1 MLMRGIASFVAT
13 AAIAVAGLAGAG
25 LRAGLA
31 AQRVVVEGAT
41 SLTEREI
48 HTWLRGRVPASMIE
62 IKPAELRAALAEAI
76 PLADVVV
83 ERRWPSTL
91 RIVVRERQ
99 PYAMLL
105 DDDGKAMLVDAGGR
119 PASLRRDQAMALWDR
134 PVIRG
139 CQSAGPEGDY
149 DTACAAR
156 GVAFLAWI
164 DKAAPH
170 WLESIS
176 ELRVHGDSVVLW
188 MSDGVR
194 VDFGQPPFQPKLAA
208 LRYAWALAE
217 RKSLDVHHVVLT
229 DRDTV
234 IFRSRSQTPAAP
246 QGHRT
251 PAARRNHEV

>member
-1 MLMRGIASFVAT
+1 MLMRGIASFVAS
-13 AAIAVAGLAGAG
+13 AAIAAAGLAGAG
-25 LRAGLA
+25 LRPGLP

-41 SLTEREI
+41 PLTEREI
-48 HTWLRGRVPASMIE
+48 HAWLRGRVPASMIE
-62 IKPAELRAALAEAI
+62 IEPAELRAALAEAI
-76 PLADVVV
+76 PLAEVVI

-91 RIVVRERQ
+91 RIAVRERQ

-105 DDDGKAMLVDAGGR
+105 DDDGKVMLVDAGGR
-119 PASLRRDQAMALWDR
+119 PASPRRDQALALWDR

-139 CQSAGPEGDY
+139 CKSAGPDGDY

-156 GVAFLAWI
+156 GVAFLAWV
-164 DKAAPH
+164 DKAAPQ

-176 ELRVHGDSVVLW
+176 ELRVDGDRVVLW
-188 MSDGVR
+188 LSNGVR

-217 RKSLDVHHVVLT
+217 RKSLDVHHVVLS

-234 IFRSRSQTPAAP
+234 IFRSRSQIPGAP
-246 QGHRT
+246 QGHRL
-251 PAARRNHEV
+251 PAARRNHEA